1 MKRAGYISIMIL
13 VFAVMLCAPLFA
25 QTSTTSASSNSQY
38 VISMDDIDAVVSL
51 WNDAVKN
58 DEYQYYIEKIIQ
70 MTSAEIKQELYPF
83 MLSELVFFRY
93 FAPRCSSM
101 PVFSELNK
109 KADELI
115 ETFLAFEKDSPETFI
130 AHKLFEVV
138 SRLYG
143 NDDEVPAAENR
154 VYRRTVEL
162 PDSAVVR
169 KKLLDTI
176 SDAEA
181 MYLRFSTM
189 LSKQT
194 GNVALR
200 FSGDAYTKT
209 MNNPALVYVII
220 NEPTFALLKEA
231 LEKSDNMTDNLNLE
245 DDAALYY
252 NFVCD
257 IAAAK
262 SLFSKWGVPINSVLP
277 EDISSLFIIADTEP
291 FLLTCL
297 DIDVMKKASGIASYL
312 ACCGDMYISRINRVV
327 NSSGK

>member
-1 MKRAGYISIMIL
+1 MKRAGYIGFMLIL
-13 VFAVMLCAPLFA
+13 FAAILCTPLFA
-25 QTSTTSASSNSQY
+25 QSSTTTNSQY
-38 VISMDDIDAVVSL
+38 VVSMDDFDAAVSL
-51 WNDAVKN
+51 WNDAVQK
-58 DEYQYYIEKIIQ
+58 DEYQHYLEKIIQ
-70 MTSAEIKQELYPF
+70 MTSAEIEQEYYPF

-93 FAPRCSSM
+93 FAPHCSSM

-115 ETFLAFEKDSPETFI
+115 QTFLAFEKDSPETFI

-143 NDDEVPAAENR
+143 NDDEVPPAENK
-154 VYRRTVEL
+154 VYKRTVEL
-162 PDSAVVR
+162 PDSAIVR
-169 KKLLDTI
+169 KNLLDTI
-176 SDAEA
+176 SEAEA

-189 LSKQT
+189 LAKQS
-194 GNVALR
+194 GNVVLR

-209 MNNPALVYVII
+209 MNNPALVYVIV
-220 NEPTFALLKEA
+220 NEPTFGLLKEA
-231 LEKSDNMTDNLNLE
+231 LEKSDNMTDSLILE

-252 NFVCD
+252 NFVCN
-257 IAAAK
+257 IAIAK
-262 SLFSKWGVPINSVLP
+262 TLFAKWGVPINSVLP

-312 ACCGDMYISRINRVV
+312 AACGDMYISRINRVV
-327 NSSGK
+327 NSPGK